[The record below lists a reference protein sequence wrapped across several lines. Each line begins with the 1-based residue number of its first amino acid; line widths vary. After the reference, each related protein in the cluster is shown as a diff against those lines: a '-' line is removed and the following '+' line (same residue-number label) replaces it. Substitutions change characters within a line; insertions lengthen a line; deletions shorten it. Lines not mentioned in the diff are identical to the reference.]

1 MTRSTGPRRIADDS
15 PHSPNSPRNATPTF
29 VIAVVGAAAS
39 LGLLG
44 WALVTSRP
52 AALPRADGRVTQGE
66 RNGNTTDTAT
76 TIPEAA
82 VEAANRGVGLME
94 QFNFDAAAQE
104 FARGRKAAPDWLP
117 ARINHA
123 IALLNTATD
132 PNLDAARD
140 ELAAVLRDHPNN
152 PHAHFCQGI
161 IALHRNELDVAQ
173 SHFEAVTKIDPLDA
187 SGWYHLG
194 MSLPPG
200 SDEATRCFE
209 EARRLNPNLAAAM
222 HGLAMNLRRS
232 DPVRSQQLLA
242 DQQALLDVEWDE
254 PLRIRYAE
262 MGRYGEVIAATDRPH
277 ATRTATAG
285 GQTAPVLP
293 QFGPPAAIGPRI
305 GARS

>member
-1 MTRSTGPRRIADDS
+1 MTPPTGPRRSAD
-15 PHSPNSPRNATPTF
+15 HSPRAAHSPRSPKTATPAF
-29 VIAVVGAAAS
+29 VIAVIGAAAS

-52 AALPRADGRVTQGE
+52 PAVPEADGRVTQGN
-66 RNGNTTDTAT
+66 RNGNTADTASS
-76 TIPEAA
+76 IPEAA
-82 VEAANRGVGLME
+82 VEATNRGVGLME
-94 QFNFDAAAQE
+94 QFNFDAAARE
-104 FARGRKAAPDWLP
+104 FARALEAAPEWLP

-132 PNLDAARD
+132 PNLDKARD
-140 ELAAVLRDHPNN
+140 ELTAVLRDHPND

-161 IALHRNELDVAQ
+161 IALHRNELDVAEP
-173 SHFEAVTKIDPLDA
+173 HFEAVTKIDPHDA

-232 DPVRSQQLLA
+232 DPARSQQLLA

-254 PLRIRYAE
+254 PLRIRYA
-262 MGRYGEVIAATDRPH
+262 
-277 ATRTATAG
+277 
-285 GQTAPVLP
+285 
-293 QFGPPAAIGPRI
+293 
-305 GARS
+305 